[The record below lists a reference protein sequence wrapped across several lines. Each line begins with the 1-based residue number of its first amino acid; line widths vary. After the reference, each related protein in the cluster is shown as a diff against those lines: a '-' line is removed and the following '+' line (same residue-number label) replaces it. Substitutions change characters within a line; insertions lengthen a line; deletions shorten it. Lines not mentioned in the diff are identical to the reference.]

1 MQTISRYASLPQFAA
16 PVWQK
21 ILSDPIQIALENHT
35 MTWGSLALDDEPLK
49 KWMTAPVVQTYEEP
63 TTRRVRFADEP
74 TDAPVVGA
82 SLMHLITPMQQV
94 QQVPQSLMHLITP
107 MQQMQQ
113 QMQQPQTR
121 SLMHLITPMQC
132 EPYPNPSNICT
143 VVIYNLPR
151 STTNVVLYDNLCQYG
166 TIEQI
171 TIPKNNDPSK
181 GPVGSIKGFA
191 MVRFSN
197 PQESAVAVAMEKSC
211 RTQIEF
217 AKSDRK

>member
-49 KWMTAPVVQTYEEP
+49 KWMTQPVVQTYEEP
-63 TTRRVRFADEP
+63 TTRRVRFADEV
-74 TDAPVVGA
+74 TDTPVVGT
-82 SLMHLITPMQQV
+82 SLMHLITPMQKQN
-94 QQVPQSLMHLITP
+94 QQVL
-107 MQQMQQ
+107 
-113 QMQQPQTR
+113 QPQTR
-121 SLMHLITPMQC
+121 SLMHLITPIQC

-197 PQESAVAVAMEKSC
+197 PRESAVAVAMEKSC